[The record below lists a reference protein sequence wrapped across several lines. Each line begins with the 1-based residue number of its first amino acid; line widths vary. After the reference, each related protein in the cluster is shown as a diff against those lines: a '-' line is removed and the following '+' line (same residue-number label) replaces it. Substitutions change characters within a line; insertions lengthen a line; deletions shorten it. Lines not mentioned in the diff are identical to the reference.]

1 MGYNV
6 IGVYRWILT
15 KIVSVKVFEHWCK
28 TLFFNDSGATEAL
41 AERLLEACGGNIDLA
56 IGMHLDCQEDKDQS
70 PRPEA
75 SEDDV
80 G

>member
-1 MGYNV
+1 MY
-6 IGVYRWILT
+6 
-15 KIVSVKVFEHWCK
+15 EHWCK
-28 TLFFNDSGATEAL
+28 TLIFIDSGASEEL

-56 IGMHLDCQEDKDQS
+56 IGMHLDCQEDKDLS

-75 SEDDV
+75 SDDDV